1 MAHHQGDSDGA
12 ARLFVSRIPPH
23 VTKEDVVTYF
33 QMFGPTTDVYLPV
46 APGMTGHKGIAF
58 VSYADAI
65 TAQLAIN
72 SGPHI
77 VAGSEVVVDF
87 AAPRGGGPPAARAPM
102 APQVQYAG
110 HAGGGNN
117 FPGGVDPA
125 AQEGRLFVTKVSPAL
140 NRDNLREHFAQFGE
154 LTDVYLPQAPGAAV
168 HKGICFVSFANPA
181 SLALALQGAPHE
193 IMGHQV
199 VVDIAAP
206 RGQAPPRPGA
216 SQAFAGG
223 GFALA
228 ANPYG
233 VLPPSQQV
241 AAFNTVQLGGGIAFA
256 QPGVY
261 VQQPSVQMIAPVAT
275 APAPAAGGAM
285 GQPVP
290 GRLFITRVTPDMTKE
305 DLQLYFQQFGVLS
318 DVFVPSGGK
327 GIAFVTYTDANVAAQ
342 VLMSQQ
348 HQVKPGQAVL
358 VDQARDRPPLGGKG
372 GKGCFGGAAPTAPM
386 AYGGAA
392 DPSFGAVLTEG
403 HAFRAAPY

>member
-1 MAHHQGDSDGA
+1 MAYQGDSDGA
-12 ARLFVSRIPPH
+12 DRLFVTKIPPH
-23 VTKEDVVTYF
+23 VTKEDVVTHF
-33 QMFGPTTDVYLPV
+33 QTFGTTTDVYLPV

-140 NRDNLREHFAQFGE
+140 NRDNLREHFAQYGE
-154 LTDVYLPQAPGAAV
+154 LTDVYMPQAPGAAV

-216 SQAFAGG
+216 AQAFAGG
-223 GFALA
+223 VALA

-233 VLPPSQQV
+233 VLQPAQQVQQV

-305 DLQLYFQQFGVLS
+305 DLQLYFQQFGELS

-342 VLMSQQ
+342 VLMTQQ
-348 HQVKPGQAVL
+348 HQVKPGQAVV
-358 VDQARDRPPLGGKG
+358 VDQARDRPAMAGKGGGKG
-372 GKGCFGGAAPTAPM
+372 FGGAAPTAAM

-392 DPSFGAVLTEG
+392 DAFGAALTGG